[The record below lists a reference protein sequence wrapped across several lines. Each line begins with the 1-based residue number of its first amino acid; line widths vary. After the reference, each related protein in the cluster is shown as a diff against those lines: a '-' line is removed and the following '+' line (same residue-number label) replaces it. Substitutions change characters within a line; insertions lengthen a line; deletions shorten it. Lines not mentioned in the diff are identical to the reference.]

1 MINVTL
7 EVAPMKRPLSPGAV
21 RTVIHAKDENDQP
34 AAVFLCSIEPPNSFE
49 RVMRESFVTVCS
61 VEDMVE
67 YPVGVS
73 SIIEVDPVEYEQG
86 VFLYAAQANKVYIRD
101 EEEGQPVW
109 KPYCPEG
116 KHPNVHTHSLPF
128 FRRSTIDIILPHRDF
143 VLQSLEWIRDAV
155 KRLEKDQQDLE
166 QLKPYTL
173 PN

>member
-1 MINVTL
+1 MINVTI
-7 EVAPMKRPLSPGAV
+7 EIATMKRPLSPGTV
-21 RTVIHAKDENDQP
+21 RTLIHARDENDQP
-34 AAVFLCSIEPPNSFE
+34 VAVFLCSIEPPNTFE

-73 SIIEVDPVEYEQG
+73 SITEVDPASCENG

-101 EEEGQPVW
+101 EEDGQPVW
-109 KPYCPEG
+109 KLYQPQG
-116 KHPNVHTHSLPF
+116 KHPNTHTHKLPF
-128 FRRSTIDIILPHRDF
+128 FRRSSIDIILPHREF

-155 KRLEKDQQDLE
+155 KRLEKDQYDLE

-173 PN
+173 PD